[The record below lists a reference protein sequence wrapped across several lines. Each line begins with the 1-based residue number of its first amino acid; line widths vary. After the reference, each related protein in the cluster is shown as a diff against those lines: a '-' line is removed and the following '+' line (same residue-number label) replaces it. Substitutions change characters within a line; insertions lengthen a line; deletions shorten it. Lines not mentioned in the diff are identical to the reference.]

1 MFPELSAWGYAG
13 GLADDSRP
21 RIARIGTDI
30 RTSKGEM
37 RGSLHCGG
45 KSAAFGRDDETFV
58 LDSLGLVEMARF
70 CAGFAGRGEMT
81 KALCCVRGSGRDDE
95 VLCWVR
101 GSGGGDEVVWLAT
114 NLRVCDEFSMGMR
127 G

>member
-13 GLADDSRP
+13 GLADDLRP

-45 KSAAFGRDDETFV
+45 KCAA
-58 LDSLGLVEMARF
+58 
-70 CAGFAGRGEMT
+70 
-81 KALCCVRGSGRDDE
+81 SGRDDGIK
-95 VLCWVR
+95 WT
-101 GSGGGDEVVWLAT
+101 GQ
-114 NLRVCDEFSMGMR
+114 EFMTR
-127 G
+127 FRRRAW

>member
-1 MFPELSAWGYAG
+1 M
-13 GLADDSRP
+13 
-21 RIARIGTDI
+21 
-30 RTSKGEM
+30 
-37 RGSLHCGG
+37 
-45 KSAAFGRDDETFV
+45 

>member
-45 KSAAFGRDDETFV
+45 KSAAFGRDDE
-58 LDSLGLVEMARF
+58 
-70 CAGFAGRGEMT
+70 
-81 KALCCVRGSGRDDE
+81 

>member
-13 GLADDSRP
+13 GLADDLRP

-70 CAGFAGRGEMT
+70 CAGFAGRVEMT
-81 KALCCVRGSGRDDE
+81 RFCAGCVGPVE
-95 VLCWVR
+95 VTRLSDWPRIC
-101 GSGGGDEVVWLAT
+101 ECAT
-114 NLRVCDEFSMGMR
+114 SFLWG
-127 G
+127 